1 MSKKRRKTK
10 DNDTCCGCIF
20 LCKDEDDWFCNN
32 GHGFVEPWS
41 PACNEK
47 EQLLDGTHFS
57 AAEGAVFIKR

>member
-1 MSKKRRKTK
+1 MSKKKKKIK
-10 DNDTCCGCIF
+10 DNEICCGCIF

-47 EQLLDGTHFS
+47 E
-57 AAEGAVFIKR
+57 